1 MVHSNVSLI
10 DIVIIVGCDS
20 QRLKIFCICQII
32 NEISGYAGCM
42 IMYLLHQSAVM
53 ILHAVETAV
62 TAVLYYNEYLCWVLM
77 ICCSLQILGRDGE

>member
-1 MVHSNVSLI
+1 
-10 DIVIIVGCDS
+10 
-20 QRLKIFCICQII
+20 
-32 NEISGYAGCM
+32 
-42 IMYLLHQSAVM
+42 MYLLHQSAVM